1 MSPFITIKNPLKC
14 YKCNLCMKKC
24 KEIHGSSR
32 IKKIDGIPVFCKQ
45 CKDAPCKKACKVNA
59 ITLKNNVPVV
69 NEELCV
75 GCNLCVDAC
84 PEKSIFLKDL
94 TAHKCTLCMDS
105 AQIIPACIEACP
117 DKILVVECEED
128 KR

>member
-14 YKCNLCMKKC
+14 YKCNLCLKKC

-75 GCNLCVDAC
+75 GCNLCVDVC

-105 AQIIPACIEACP
+105 TQIIPACIEACP
-117 DKILVVECEED
+117 DKILVVKCEED